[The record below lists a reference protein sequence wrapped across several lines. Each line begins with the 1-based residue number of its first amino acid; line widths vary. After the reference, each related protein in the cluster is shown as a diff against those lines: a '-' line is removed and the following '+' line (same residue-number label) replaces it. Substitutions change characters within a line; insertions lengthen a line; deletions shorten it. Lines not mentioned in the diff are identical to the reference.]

1 MKRNRSEGWRHAKLT
16 GHENEDNIT
25 TLLKEDSNLQHRIL
39 KCARK
44 EDAKIV
50 DIIDGGLN
58 ETNVYSVFGD
68 KTKNKTDLK
77 IILSNDDS
85 INISIKK
92 SLAGQVYLITAE
104 RFISGY
110 EKIYK
115 QEIPSIVK
123 RAIQLFWGEA
133 NDTREIIQK
142 FKYQTESK
150 IYEYQLRKNRL
161 VANTLTLYDLKLP
174 NELLKWFDNNMFNI
188 IDFCFSRG
196 LTIDEKEKAEIIWY
210 KNTLKENDI
219 DTILW
224 IPQIKNDVYS
234 KCFFGKTLGGT
245 TIQLP
250 FGFVQ
255 WHQGC
260 IQFHHKYEKVNKLFN
275 K

>member
-161 VANTLTLYDLKLP
+161 VANTLTLYDPKLP

>member
-1 MKRNRSEGWRHAKLT
+1 
-16 GHENEDNIT
+16 
-25 TLLKEDSNLQHRIL
+25 
-39 KCARK
+39 
-44 EDAKIV
+44 
-50 DIIDGGLN
+50 
-58 ETNVYSVFGD
+58 
-68 KTKNKTDLK
+68 
-77 IILSNDDS
+77 
-85 INISIKK
+85 
-92 SLAGQVYLITAE
+92 
-104 RFISGY
+104 
-110 EKIYK
+110 
-115 QEIPSIVK
+115 
-123 RAIQLFWGEA
+123 
-133 NDTREIIQK
+133 
-142 FKYQTESK
+142 
-150 IYEYQLRKNRL
+150 
-161 VANTLTLYDLKLP
+161 
-174 NELLKWFDNNMFNI
+174 MFNI